1 MVAMLDGKRCGET
14 LVLEPSLRT
23 VPYAAGSGKRS
34 FYTASDAS
42 PPGEAFV
49 RLVCGLLLCLYGII
63 CPGPLCRR
71 HKRCEMSQIGCR
83 PERPPPASRYRQ
95 FSLYICGIIC
105 PGPSC
110 RRHKRCD
117 MSLGLEPSLRSGS
130 LHAYGIM
137 YAGKPYGNPWA

>member
-1 MVAMLDGKRCGET
+1 MVAMLDGKRCGEA

-71 HKRCEMSQIGCR
+71 HKRCEMS
-83 PERPPPASRYRQ
+83 
-95 FSLYICGIIC
+95 
-105 PGPSC
+105 
-110 RRHKRCD
+110 
-117 MSLGLEPSLRSGS
+117 LGLEKLAVGRSGLLPLRGTANS
-130 LHAYGIM
+130 
-137 YAGKPYGNPWA
+137 PFTFVV

>member
-1 MVAMLDGKRCGET
+1 MLDGKRCGEA

-49 RLVCGLLLCLYGII
+49 RLVCGLLLCLYGI
-63 CPGPLCRR
+63 
-71 HKRCEMSQIGCR
+71 
-83 PERPPPASRYRQ
+83 
-95 FSLYICGIIC
+95 
-105 PGPSC
+105 
-110 RRHKRCD
+110 
-117 MSLGLEPSLRSGS
+117 
-130 LHAYGIM
+130 M